1 MSDIRNELQVI
12 SQSPFSLADA
22 TTGVY
27 VTLNNCSP
35 VKPNAS
41 TPYAI
46 SEWYSYCHLCACNLF
61 CMTTGSTS
69 CDCTGCCSH
78 CGNGYIPANDGTG
91 NCVLTSSAEV
101 ITPTTPYTIT
111 HYLCNVGGSIDQQ
124 KNFTVNGTWFHP
136 TITIGG
142 DSTPNYTATTAN
154 IWRNDLGDR
163 CDYGPLLRQMVWTQ
177 SGSAGTP
184 TDRWICHNTCITG
197 STGTTKTYYFG
208 MGGFRGFRFIYD
220 GVEKI
225 NTFSGTLNNFSQ
237 AWSWWH
243 VYPLEVTA
251 GKHTLSFCGYNSGST
266 TTNAAFGVEIYD
278 NTFQSLTAATSLN
291 ALNRIYQIVNFTGTN
306 FSNVYTTGTG
316 STTLDSTSGYTCGN
330 AGFVYNACY
339 NDCINT
345 TTCTPIGSPTPT
357 RTPTLTPTIT
367 PTITSTPTTTP
378 TTTPTLTPTPSSQ
391 SIYDVELYAIYG
403 ADPSSTNP
411 SFFYLVYNINGG
423 TDQVIG
429 DFASLGIDDSN
440 CQLITTIQVNAGDTF
455 QYGCYDGDNV
465 KPITYNMD
473 TDTGGN
479 TCPSNAG
486 TYCGTVDIN
495 GSGYYDYGA
504 VNNNIILYMTI
515 HVVSGQFDAC

>member
-1 MSDIRNELQVI
+1 MTLPASGVLGMSDIRNELQVI

-69 CDCTGCCSH
+69 CDCTGCCAD
-78 CGNGYIPANDGTG
+78 CGAGYIPANDGTG

-101 ITPTTPYTIT
+101 TTPSTPFTIT
-111 HYLCNVGGSIDQQ
+111 HYTCNDIGSVDQL
-124 KNFTVNGTWFHP
+124 KIFTDNGTWFHP

-154 IWRNDLGDR
+154 VWRKDVNNQ

-220 GVEKI
+220 GVEQI

-237 AWSWWH
+237 AWRWWH

-357 RTPTLTPTIT
+357 RTPTLTPTVTPSSGGASPT
-367 PTITSTPTTTP
+367 PTVTPTVTPTLTQTTTP
-378 TTTPTLTPTPSSQ
+378 TPTCALSFVEISVTAEKSSLTGVDANGTALTYVSGTDFPIGEGQSGTFSFTFQENSSFL
-391 SIYDVELYAIYG
+391 IGYDTNG
-403 ADPSSTNP
+403 ADNCLCLTDCNSENSCVT
-411 SFFYLVYNINGG
+411 VNG
-423 TDQVIG
+423 VNSYE
-429 DFASLGIDDSN
+429 FADEPVQCGCTIY
-440 CQLITTIQVNAGDTF
+440 ITLSQ
-455 QYGCYDGDNV
+455 
-465 KPITYNMD
+465 
-473 TDTGGN
+473 
-479 TCPSNAG
+479 
-486 TYCGTVDIN
+486 
-495 GSGYYDYGA
+495 GA
-504 VNNNIILYMTI
+504 CV
-515 HVVSGQFDAC
+515 